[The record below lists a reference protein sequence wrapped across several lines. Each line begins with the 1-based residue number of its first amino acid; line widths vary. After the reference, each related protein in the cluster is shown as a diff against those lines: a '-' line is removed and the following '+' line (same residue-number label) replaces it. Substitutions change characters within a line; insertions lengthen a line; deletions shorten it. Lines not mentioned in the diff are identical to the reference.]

1 MKIDGD
7 YTNEKHEEIPN
18 ERGRPYS
25 MKTKSPKNKGLGQ
38 MKNIFTLVIMFSI
51 VSTLFASDEA
61 TILLKNGKV
70 VKGKFLI
77 FTRNSI
83 KFQRPPY
90 TRPIMDEIKLIDI
103 RIILSKDNKILYPV
117 RYITPTDIENMS
129 ERDFQMYL
137 LEKQLAENKKLRQ
150 ELRGVKKAT
159 NGMLVTMVGSLL
171 IGVVI
176 ILAAGT

>member
-1 MKIDGD
+1 MK
-7 YTNEKHEEIPN
+7 K
-18 ERGRPYS
+18 
-25 MKTKSPKNKGLGQ
+25 
-38 MKNIFTLVIMFSI
+38 IFTLIIMFSI
-51 VSTLFASDEA
+51 VSTLFAGDEA

-70 VKGKFLI
+70 VKGKFLK

-90 TRPIMDEIKLIDI
+90 SRPIMDEIKLIDI
-103 RIILSKDNKILYPV
+103 RIILSKDNKILHPV
-117 RYITPTDIENMS
+117 GTSFQPDIKNMS

-159 NGMLVTMVGSLL
+159 NGMWVIMAGSLL
-171 IGVVI
+171 LGVVI
-176 ILAAGT
+176 GVAAGT